1 MIGAGI
7 KTVLIRKKIYA
18 RGGVNLSISDHP
30 DAANFQLIKILRM
43 SILETVILYVA
54 DKIAAQI
61 IKDEVWTKRIKHFF
75 WPPKKYKTELQSVI
89 NETIQEYEKTHPYTG
104 SSLQFPFYHSQILF
118 ESLSKYILFETVSQ
132 NGIAQELAENK
143 NIKSPTDNELNDF
156 YTLLTDKIKA
166 NETLKSLFIEEN
178 YKQKIFSLASVVD
191 EMKATLNAVSV
202 DTSAT
207 RAIVESLHESQKAK
221 QLNEAST
228 IDALQ
233 KQVWRQLKKQISS
246 GKYLQ
251 DTFIETGDH
260 KDYLRFI
267 CDSLF
272 YSKLYLEEI
281 AVLDFRHLNRLLA
294 AKAEPAFTFSI
305 ADFEERVGQLDH
317 SNVASFFSELSDLLD
332 QKRKEITELPLSS
345 NDKSSFEYK
354 FTDPAKTADLFQSRI
369 ALITESAGQGKT
381 NFLCDFVENFLLKRA
396 IPAVFLTGT
405 DIRPD
410 NIRASILSK
419 VFPDS
424 EGLSF
429 SDMLQQLNKT
439 CKDQKKFFVIIIDGL
454 NENVNPS
461 LFSKNLESFITE
473 MLEYDFIRIVLSC
486 RTEYYQKNFRNLEKA
501 EVKDDLFILPSL
513 LRHHQDRDPVNEK
526 LFHTYFRYFK
536 VAYKSVGNKVFNQL
550 SRNFLL
556 LRIFC
561 ETYQGHEFDRIDN
574 IYKEELFENYF
585 TLKCNEINKRFQDN
599 DDFLVKGNFDIR
611 NFITDT
617 ITWMI
622 QNKTYVNVPLDS
634 ILKNDDNR
642 NVYVRF
648 LDENILVRRDI
659 QTSSAGLFAETE
671 LVNFTFDEFRDF
683 LLSRY
688 MMNEMYNRSEAE
700 FESFLTGQLNE
711 KSPILEGCSTFLFYV
726 SRKKGDPK
734 LHEII
739 SRQWW
744 YPSVFSDCIFNV
756 KDDEITAADKDS
768 LKNYFLNESKDN
780 RDIIFSLITRFDTHV
795 YKSLNLDFLF
805 DMLLELEEE
814 TYNKMF
820 SSYFTTSEW
829 DHDRI
834 NQKALIKQLADILEK
849 DQLIDQHP
857 EYHKAFEMLL
867 YMFDLK
873 DNWEIQN
880 LYERY
885 FYQHKE
891 TAGDHL
897 RRALQTRNESLLA
910 ELNLFIENYEIRL

>member
-1 MIGAGI
+1 M
-7 KTVLIRKKIYA
+7 
-18 RGGVNLSISDHP
+18 P
-30 DAANFQLIKILRM
+30 ILG
-43 SILETVILYVA
+43 TVIVYVA

-75 WPPKKYKTELQSVI
+75 LPPKKYKTELQSVI

-118 ESLSKYILFETVSQ
+118 ENLSKYILFKTVSQ
-132 NGIAQELAENK
+132 NGIAQELAGNK
-143 NIKSPTDNELNDF
+143 NIQPPTDKELNDF

-178 YKQKIFSLASVVD
+178 YKHKIFSLSSVID
-191 EMKATLNAVSV
+191 EMKATLNSVSA

-221 QLNEAST
+221 QLDETTT
-228 IDALQ
+228 IDALK
-233 KQVWRQLKKQISS
+233 KQVGRQLKKQISS

-260 KDYLRFI
+260 KDHLRSI

-294 AKAEPAFTFSI
+294 AKGEPAFTFSI
-305 ADFEERVGQLDH
+305 ADFGKKAGQLDH
-317 SNVASFFSELSDLLD
+317 SNAAAFFSELSGLLN

-354 FTDPAKTADLFQSRI
+354 FTDPTKTAGLFQSRI

-381 NFLCDFVENFLLKRA
+381 NFLCDFAENFLLRRD
-396 IPAVFLTGT
+396 IPAVFLTGS

-419 VFPDS
+419 VFPDW
-424 EGLSF
+424 EELSF
-429 SDMLQQLNKT
+429 SDMLQQLNKI
-439 CKDQKKFFVIIIDGL
+439 CKIQKKFFVIIIDGL
-454 NENVNPS
+454 NENVNAS

-473 MLEYDFIRIVLSC
+473 MLEHDFIRIVVSC
-486 RTEYYQKNFRNLEKA
+486 RTEYYEKNFRNLELAAFKN
-501 EVKDDLFILPSL
+501 DLFILPSL
-513 LRHHQDRDPVNEK
+513 LRHHQEHDSVNDK
-526 LFHTYFRYFK
+526 LFHTYFRHFK
-536 VAYKSVGNKVFNQL
+536 VTYRSVGNKVFNQL

-561 ETYQGHEFDRIDN
+561 ETYLGREFDRIDN

-599 DDFLVKGNFDIR
+599 DDFSVKGSFDIR
-611 NFITDT
+611 NFITDV
-617 ITWMI
+617 INWMI

-634 ILKNDDNR
+634 ILKNNDNR

-659 QTSSAGLFAETE
+659 QTSSPGLFAETE

-688 MMNEMYNRSEAE
+688 LMDEIYGRSETE
-700 FESFLTGQLNE
+700 FESFLTDQLNE
-711 KSPILEGCSTFLFYV
+711 QTPILEGCSTFLFYV

-756 KDDEITAADKDS
+756 KDAEITVADNEF
-768 LKNYFLNESKDN
+768 LKNYFLTESKDN
-780 RDIIFSLITRFDTHV
+780 SDIIFNLITRYDPQV
-795 YKSLNLDFLF
+795 YNNLNLDFLF
-805 DMLLELEEE
+805 DILLELEEE
-814 TYNKMF
+814 TFNKVF
-820 SSYFTTSEW
+820 SGYFSTSEW
-829 DHDRI
+829 DHARI
-834 NQKALIKQLADILEK
+834 NQKTIIKQLTGILEK
-849 DQLIDQHP
+849 GHLAQHP

-867 YMFDLK
+867 YMFDFK
-873 DNWEIQN
+873 ESWEIQD

-891 TAGDHL
+891 TASDHL
-897 RRALQTRNESLLA
+897 GKALQTKNDSLLA
-910 ELNLFIENYEIRL
+910 ELNLFIENYEISL